1 MIRIR
6 GTVGA
11 MPVDLTV
18 EMDPQ
23 DWAQLG
29 AQLQVQGAQASVGA
43 PATSSPSAAKRS
55 NDDDPLWRNALAL
68 VQSSGQIS
76 GPALLEQLEAL
87 AGSVA
92 AAKRLLV
99 RLRHNASINVQSGAD
114 APLYCWVG

>member
-6 GTVGA
+6 GTVGEL
-11 MPVDLTV
+11 PVDLTI

-29 AQLQVQGAQASVGA
+29 AQLQVQGGTGVEGVATQA
-43 PATSSPSAAKRS
+43 PATKRS
-55 NDDDPLWRNALAL
+55 NDDDPLWRNALTL
-68 VQSSGQIS
+68 VQTSGQIS
-76 GPALLEQLEAL
+76 GPALLEQLEGL

-99 RLRHNASINVQSGAD
+99 RLRHHSSIKVQSGAD
-114 APLYCWVG
+114 APLYCWVK

>member
-6 GTVGA
+6 GTVGEL
-11 MPVDLTV
+11 PVDLTI

-23 DWAQLG
+23 DWARLG
-29 AQLQVQGAQASVGA
+29 AQLHVQGAEAAGA
-43 PATSSPSAAKRS
+43 TAGPAPTATKRS
-55 NDDDPLWRNALAL
+55 NEDDPLWRNALAL
-68 VQSSGQIS
+68 VQASGQIS

-99 RLRHNASINVQSGAD
+99 RLRHNASITVQSGAD

>member
-6 GTVGA
+6 GTVGEL
-11 MPVDLTV
+11 PVDLTI
-18 EMDPQ
+18 EMDAQ
-23 DWAQLG
+23 DWAHLG
-29 AQLQVQGAQASVGA
+29 ATLQGQGGEAAVAASPPA
-43 PATSSPSAAKRS
+43 PTATKRS

-76 GPALLEQLEAL
+76 GPALLEQLQAL
-87 AGSVA
+87 AGSIA

-99 RLRHNASINVQSGAD
+99 RLRHNASIHVQSGAD